1 MAIGHRAIGLGCYHR
16 PMALHERECF
26 HEQPDTTPRND
37 QIRVDNVLVGSR
49 CQRRFAIPSQQFIV
63 FV

>member
-1 MAIGHRAIGLGCYHR
+1 
-16 PMALHERECF
+16 MALHERECC

-37 QIRVDNVLVGSR
+37 QIRVDNVLVGGR
-49 CQRRFAIPSQQFIV
+49 CQRRFEIPSPQFIV